1 MRNGS
6 NRLVALFL
14 VVAAATAFASAGDG
28 GLSQTI
34 MTVWSDRE
42 GLPSNT
48 VLDVAQD
55 RDGYIWLGTYEGL
68 VRFDGETFTTMT
80 PERGGFD
87 GRSARV
93 LALGPDGAL
102 WIGTNAAGLYRYRD
116 GAFARFGLEEG
127 LPDLSVRS
135 IAFDSEGVVWVGT
148 ADGVCRIVGDDAAPA
163 APDGAR
169 GVGIAEFVLPL
180 PDGTVLVGSN
190 LPGLSLIG
198 AKGVEPFLPGQ
209 GLEAYSFSSAFLDG
223 SGGLWLGSSSGR
235 IVLVRSNEIAETI
248 SLDELRGASVNAFRT
263 DSAGTLWIATDRG
276 VVSRRGSAFERYSE
290 DDGLPS
296 DVVSSLCRDREG
308 NLWVGTERG
317 GLVKFSPGKFVN
329 TDEADGLVSDAVN
342 AAVEDGQHSLWVA
355 TDDGVSFF
363 PTDADTYFV
372 DDERRAA
379 IDGFVEGLRGVRVRQ
394 IRAEA
399 DGSLWFAT
407 YSERGL
413 VTLRADGSVETLT
426 KADGLPNNRVR
437 FSYRAASGALW
448 IGTTAGPA
456 VVSGGKATA
465 LGDASGLPNLFILCA
480 MEDARGSV
488 WLGTDGGG
496 VAVVAPGSRPRV
508 VKVYAKADGLAGNVV
523 FRIVDDAAGRLWFC
537 TSEGL
542 SLYEND
548 AFTSADAAAGLSG
561 ESVFEVLEDAA
572 GRLWIVTGR
581 KVVVVDA
588 DALAKAASAGARVAG
603 ARVYDRLDGLAGQ
616 LSANAWAYVN
626 DRGVV
631 YLPTLKGLSTFNPQ
645 SASINTLP
653 PPVLIERVEVDG
665 ALAASADGRIVVPA
679 GARRVTFGYTALSYT
694 VPQRVRFQY
703 MLEGFDADWIPAGTD
718 RQIGYTNLPPG
729 SYTFRVRATNNDG
742 VVNVEGASATIDK
755 EPFFYQTPPFFIAL
769 AASLV
774 GAGFLVAYLRVIRLR
789 RRADELD
796 ALVVERTSELA
807 DEKEKSDGLLRNI
820 LPPSVSDEL
829 KSAGRARPRVY
840 PNATVLFADIVGFT
854 EWSASMPPDAIIE
867 ELNALFTGFDDIMDR
882 WDCERIKTIGDGYL
896 ACSGL
901 GAESSDHAARDHA
914 ARMVSAGVDMLRFV
928 ETRTTGQSRG
938 LRIKIGVDSGPIVG
952 GVVGIKKYI
961 FDVFGDTVNTAFR
974 LEAMTAPMGLTV
986 SAGTA
991 ELLGSK
997 FPLLRRP
1004 RRQVKGKGAV
1014 QSSYVVYRDGPG
1026 RSMPYPAA
1034 KALLEEALRLRDAGD
1049 VAGCRSL
1056 AAGVDET
1063 TLEPEMAADIT
1074 ALGTES

>member
-1 MRNGS
+1 MF
-6 NRLVALFL
+6 LVAFL
-14 VVAAATAFASAGDG
+14 IAAAAPFASPGDG

-80 PERGGFD
+80 PELGGFV

-93 LALGPDGAL
+93 LAVGPDGAL
-102 WIGTNAAGLYRYRD
+102 WIGSNSAGLYRYRD
-116 GAFARFGLEEG
+116 GAFVRFGLEEG
-127 LPDLSVRS
+127 LTDLSVRS
-135 IAFDSEGVVWVGT
+135 IAFDAGGAVWVGT
-148 ADGVCRIVGDDAAPA
+148 ADGVSKIAGD
-163 APDGAR
+163 
-169 GVGIAEFVLPL
+169 GVVSAVNEGSRTLGIANFVLPL

-198 AKGVEPFLPGQ
+198 SRGVETFLPGQ

-235 IVLVRSNEIAETI
+235 IVLVRNNEITETI
-248 SLDELRGASVNAFRT
+248 SLDELRGASVNSFSA
-263 DSAGTLWIATDRG
+263 DSSGTMWIATDRG
-276 VVSRRGSAFERYSE
+276 VVSRRGSSLERYSE
-290 DDGLPS
+290 ADGLPS
-296 DVVSSLCRDREG
+296 NVVSALCRDREG

-329 TDEADGLVSDAVN
+329 TDKADGLVSDAVN
-342 AAVEDGQHSLWVA
+342 AAVEDGQGSLWVA
-355 TDDGVSFF
+355 TDDGVSLF
-363 PTDADTYFV
+363 PSDADTYYV
-372 DDERRAA
+372 DDERRASL
-379 IDGFVEGLRGVRVRQ
+379 DGFVESLRGVRVRQ
-394 IRAEA
+394 VRAEP

-413 VTLRADGSVETLT
+413 VVLRADGSVETLT

-437 FSYRAASGALW
+437 FSYRSTSGALW

-456 VVSGGKATA
+456 VVSAGKATA
-465 LGDASGLPNLFILCA
+465 LGEGSGLPNLFILCA
-480 MEDARGSV
+480 EEDSRGSI

-496 VAVVAPGSRPRV
+496 VAVVAPGSLPRV
-508 VKVYAKADGLAGNVV
+508 TKIYTKADGLAGDVV

-542 SLYEND
+542 SLYDND

-581 KVVVVDA
+581 KVIVVDA
-588 DALAKAASAGARVAG
+588 DSLAKAASVGARAAG

-626 DRGVV
+626 DGGVV

-645 SASINTLP
+645 SAAVNTLP
-653 PPVLIERVEVDG
+653 PPVMIERVEVDG
-665 ALAASADGRIVVPA
+665 TVVAPRDGRIVVPA
-679 GARRVTFGYTALSYT
+679 GSKRVTLGYTALSYT

-729 SYTFRVRATNNDG
+729 TYTFRVRATNNDG
-742 VVNVEGASATIDK
+742 VVNVEGASTTLEK
-755 EPFFYQTPPFFIAL
+755 EPFFYQTLPFFVAL

-789 RRADELD
+789 RRANELD
-796 ALVVERTSELA
+796 ALVSERTSELA

-820 LPPSVSDEL
+820 LPQSVTDEL

-840 PNATVLFADIVGFT
+840 PDATVLFADIVGFT

-882 WDCERIKTIGDGYL
+882 WNCERIKTIGDGYL

-901 GAESSDHAARDHA
+901 GAASVDHG
-914 ARMVSAGVDMLRFV
+914 ARMVSAAIDMLRFA

-986 SAGTA
+986 SAVTA
-991 ELLGSK
+991 LGLGSK
-997 FPLLRRP
+997 FQLLRRP
-1004 RRQVKGKGAV
+1004 RRQVKGKGSV

-1026 RSMPYPAA
+1026 RPLPYPAA
-1034 KALLEEALRLRDAGD
+1034 KALLEEALSLRDAGD
-1049 VAGCRSL
+1049 LAGCRRL
-1056 AAGVDET
+1056 AAGLDAT
-1063 TLEPEMAADIT
+1063 TLEPEMAAEIA
-1074 ALGTES
+1074 ALGAEA